1 MKYCVSLNKRTT
13 VFLVFLVTFIPSL
26 TFAQGALDSLRNQLS
41 IGKVFQASVKHEF
54 FDSYTQ
60 EIQRTVGMIW
70 IYKSGYRLEA
80 DSRIIVVSDS
90 VSRVYH
96 KEKNQLIISPYS
108 PDDDDFAPSRFIE
121 ASDDETMWEITE
133 EKKSTAETQ
142 LLLVSEDDFAAFTK
156 IKILLNAEFGPIL
169 VETTDSALNQNKTTF
184 TNTVW
189 ALFSDQITQIEY
201 PESTEIIDLR

>member
-1 MKYCVSLNKRTT
+1 MKYCVSLNRRTT
-13 VFLVFLVTFIPSL
+13 VFLVFLVIVIPSL

-41 IGKVFQASVKHEF
+41 MGKVFQASVKHEF

-96 KEKNQLIISPYS
+96 IEKNQLIISPYS

-142 LLLVSEDDFAAFTK
+142 LLLTSKDDFATFTK

-184 TNTVW
+184 TNAVW
-189 ALFSDQITQIEY
+189 AFFSDKITQIEY